1 MSWEKISER
10 EDKQGGV
17 WKTYQDEDTEEKII
31 TRDSPNSDGDVAIFK
46 DGEKVNRKT

>member
-17 WKTYQDEDTEEKII
+17 WTTYKDEDTKEKII
-31 TRDSPNSDGDVAIFK
+31 TRDSPNSDDMAIFK